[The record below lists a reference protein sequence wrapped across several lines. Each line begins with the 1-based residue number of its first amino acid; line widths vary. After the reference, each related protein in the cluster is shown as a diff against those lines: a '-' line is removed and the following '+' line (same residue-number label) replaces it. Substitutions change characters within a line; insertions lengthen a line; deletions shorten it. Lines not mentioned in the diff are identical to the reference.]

1 MMENKPAMKK
11 LNALLF
17 NQGGKCFYCDAV
29 LDIQEA
35 TVDHVIPQSKGGTND
50 LDNLVVCC
58 KYANHAFG
66 DYSPKQKLA
75 VIKQLSSI
83 FSVCQKI
90 FPREEQ
96 VTESKSVEVEKE
108 SLAAHQPEKIE
119 KNTQAKAK
127 PKKITPAISTAYQL
141 LLQVV
146 ELCEKEGKEAVGS
159 QVKSKMLKLNPSFK
173 ESDYG
178 FRQFHK
184 FLLHAQNKKIITL
197 EKHKKGNNYVIK
209 KRV

>member
-1 MMENKPAMKK
+1 MMENKQAMKK

-50 LDNLVVCC
+50 IDNLVVCC
-58 KYANHAFG
+58 KYANHAFR

-83 FSVCQKI
+83 SSVCQKI

-96 VTESKSVEVEKE
+96 VTELKSAEVETE
-108 SLAAHQPEKIE
+108 SLTAHQPEKLE

-127 PKKITPAISTAYQL
+127 QKNTNPAISTAYQL
-141 LLQVV
+141 LLQAV
-146 ELCEKEGKEAVGS
+146 ELFEEEGKEAVSS
-159 QVKSKMLKLNPSFK
+159 QIKSKMLKLTPSFK

-178 FRQFHK
+178 FRQFNK
-184 FLLHAQNKKIITL
+184 FLLHAQEEKIITL
-197 EKHKKGNNYVIK
+197 EKHKTNNHYVIK
-209 KRV
+209 KCV